1 MEIKKYILPGI
12 NILISVLGILSL
24 LIFRMSE
31 NVIYIMMMTVMIG
44 WIIPY
49 FVPLITG
56 IALINKSHYK
66 RALVLNIVSILM
78 IIFLIVMIKILYDKK
93 MLFMLVTY
101 IIFVII
107 NIVNSIYIGIIVKS
121 EYEKN
126 KGKRQKEKEKLK
138 KMKEENNGA
147 II

>member
-1 MEIKKYILPGI
+1 MKIKKYILPGI

>member
-107 NIVNSIYIGIIVKS
+107 NIVNSVYIGIIVKS

>member
-1 MEIKKYILPGI
+1 MKIKKYILPGI

-107 NIVNSIYIGIIVKS
+107 NIVNTIYIGIVVKS

>member
-1 MEIKKYILPGI
+1 MKIKKYILPGI

-107 NIVNSIYIGIIVKS
+107 NIVNSVYIGIIVKS

>member
-1 MEIKKYILPGI
+1 MKIKKYILPGI

-138 KMKEENNGA
+138 RMKEENNGA